1 MWDDVVEEIGKNKWT
16 ILSFFYR
23 HTQNISLR
31 NLFRPEAIE
40 SHHVLRN
47 RHGQI
52 VDILFVVKWQGYE
65 ERSSESIRNVKDY
78 GLLFENYVFDQLV
91 TTSR

>member
-1 MWDDVVEEIGKNKWT
+1 MAPSRHVLSEEDKERILVMKEEGYVWDD
-16 ILSFFYR
+16 
-23 HTQNISLR
+23 
-31 NLFRPEAIE
+31 
-40 SHHVLRN
+40 
-47 RHGQI
+47 I

-91 TTSR
+91 STSR